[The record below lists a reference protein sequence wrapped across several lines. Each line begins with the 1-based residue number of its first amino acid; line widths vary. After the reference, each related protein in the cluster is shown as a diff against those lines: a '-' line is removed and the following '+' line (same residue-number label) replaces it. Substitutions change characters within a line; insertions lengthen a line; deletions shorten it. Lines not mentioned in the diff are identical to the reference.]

1 MSTMMI
7 NASTESAI
15 LSMLASQ
22 QERLLT
28 TLAEKYGFDEE
39 EARETLGEFTSV
51 TRKEVKPRKP
61 KESKEL
67 PKEQP
72 KPKGKG
78 KSKATK
84 DAVERDPVEEKP
96 KKAKTGYL
104 LFCDAARSSARS
116 RLESQC
122 YRHGGP
128 DDKVLA
134 KHVVTLLASAWK
146 DLTPQDQDM
155 WKQRAERIK
164 AGEEHL
170 LEDIEVDL
178 DSSDEEEE
186 E

>member
-1 MSTMMI
+1 MSIII
-7 NASTESAI
+7 NNSTESAI
-15 LSMLASQ
+15 LEMLASQ
-22 QERLLT
+22 RVRVLK
-28 TLAEKYGFDEE
+28 TLAEKYGFDED
-39 EARETLGEFTSV
+39 EARDSLCEITSV

-122 YRHGGP
+122 YRRGGP

-164 AGEEHL
+164 AGEQHL
-170 LEDIEVDL
+170 LEDLEVEL
-178 DSSDEEEE
+178 DSSDQEEEE
-186 E
+186 

>member
-15 LSMLASQ
+15 LGMLASQ

-61 KESKEL
+61 KESKEA
-67 PKEQP
+67 KEEL

-78 KSKATK
+78 KAKAAKGTV
-84 DAVERDPVEEKP
+84 AIAIGEPVEEKP

-104 LFCDAARSSARS
+104 LFCDAARPSARS
-116 RLESQC
+116 KLEAAAQE
-122 YRHGGP
+122 GE
-128 DDKVLA
+128 KVLA
-134 KHVVTLLASAWK
+134 KHVVTLLAAAWK
-146 DLTPQDQDM
+146 DLGEEDQAM
-155 WKQRAERIK
+155 WKERAERIK
-164 AGEEHL
+164 AGEGHL
-170 LEDIEVDL
+170 LEELEVDL
-178 DSSDEEEE
+178 ADSDEEDE
-186 E
+186 

>member
-1 MSTMMI
+1 MMI

-15 LSMLASQ
+15 LGMLASQ

-61 KESKEL
+61 KE
-67 PKEQP
+67 PKEAKEEP
-72 KPKGKG
+72 KSKGKG
-78 KSKATK
+78 KAKAAK
-84 DAVERDPVEEKP
+84 GAVAIAIGEPVEEKP

-122 YRHGGP
+122 YRRGGP

-146 DLTPQDQDM
+146 DLTPQDHDM

-164 AGEEHL
+164 AGEQHL
-170 LEDIEVDL
+170 LEDLEVEL
-178 DSSDEEEE
+178 DSSDQEEEE
-186 E
+186 

>member
-1 MSTMMI
+1 MSIII
-7 NASTESAI
+7 NNSTESAI
-15 LSMLASQ
+15 LDMLASQ
-22 QERLLT
+22 RDRVLK
-28 TLAEKYGFDEE
+28 TLAEKYGFDED
-39 EARETLGEFTSV
+39 EARDSLCEITSV

-67 PKEQP
+67 PKEEL
-72 KPKGKG
+72 KPKGKS

-104 LFCDAARSSARS
+104 LFCDAARPSARS
-116 RLESQC
+116 RLESQ
-122 YRHGGP
+122 RHQQE
-128 DDKVLA
+128 DKVLA

-170 LEDIEVDL
+170 LEDLEVDL
-178 DSSDEEEE
+178 ESSDQEEEE
-186 E
+186 